1 MLHWRRKV
9 RRGLKRYFFWGKLLV
24 VSFLTHSFLL
34 FFILFLY
41 KGHFFSYN
49 VTVNSKLLQSG
60 APVIFLPFCKR
71 VASKTGVVVSSPKK
85 VIKKIVVKPK
95 IKKQTTLT
103 AQSKPKKKETPK
115 KSLKKQKTK
124 KVAKK
129 IEKTKK
135 NTSKKEEKKV
145 VKNKKIKTE
154 NKKVVKKKKPIKTVD
169 NKTEKKPIKKLQGN
183 LKKVDHVQQEVEGLS
198 PVYVGQEEMAALTM
212 QKELQQEVGK
222 CWRPPVGL
230 PKDLVCILKV
240 LVDWSGKVNQAAVQ
254 KGSGVL
260 MYDISA
266 RTAVAKMQ
274 LQKKAYGK
282 EFTITFKQ
290 QMETV

>member
-1 MLHWRRKV
+1 
-9 RRGLKRYFFWGKLLV
+9 
-24 VSFLTHSFLL
+24 
-34 FFILFLY
+34 
-41 KGHFFSYN
+41 
-49 VTVNSKLLQSG
+49 
-60 APVIFLPFCKR
+60 
-71 VASKTGVVVSSPKK
+71 
-85 VIKKIVVKPK
+85 
-95 IKKQTTLT
+95 
-103 AQSKPKKKETPK
+103 
-115 KSLKKQKTK
+115 
-124 KVAKK
+124 
-129 IEKTKK
+129 
-135 NTSKKEEKKV
+135 KKEEKKV